1 MFRIFGIL
9 GRILVFFRVCIEFL
23 RIYLWSYMLFVVC
36 IFFRFFDVGCL
47 YKKRNWVIMNER
59 CSWYSGEGGLG
70 NSLRFRS
77 FDLVGIG
84 GGFEFSLVFG
94 FGKIYDY
101 KDEYFF

>member
-1 MFRIFGIL
+1 
-9 GRILVFFRVCIEFL
+9 
-23 RIYLWSYMLFVVC
+23 
-36 IFFRFFDVGCL
+36 
-47 YKKRNWVIMNER
+47 MNEQ